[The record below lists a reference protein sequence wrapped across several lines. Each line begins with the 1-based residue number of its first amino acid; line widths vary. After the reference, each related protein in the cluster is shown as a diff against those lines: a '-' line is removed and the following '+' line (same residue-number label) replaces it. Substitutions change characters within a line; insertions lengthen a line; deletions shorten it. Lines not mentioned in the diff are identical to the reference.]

1 MAGTMRD
8 VARRANV
15 SLATVSYVINQ
26 GPRPV
31 SRELRER
38 VLAAMREL
46 GYQPGR
52 RGRVKAR
59 PLTIGAVVPEAANS
73 FFARALHGLETAL
86 RAEGHL
92 LLAASSH
99 EDPDRE
105 RGLIAAFRQAR
116 VDGLVLTPCGTVPAE
131 AERLDA
137 AGLPVVLI
145 DRDGG
150 CDRLRRVV
158 MDNRRSAF
166 QAVRLL
172 VESGHRRVA
181 LVNGPDHVSTA

>member
-1 MAGTMRD
+1 MLFEHLIRTRGHMPGTMRD

-31 SRELRER
+31 SGELRER
-38 VLAAMREL
+38 VLAAMRDL
-46 GYQPGR
+46 GYRPAR

-59 PLTIGAVVPEAANS
+59 PLTIGAVVPDASNS
-73 FFARALHGLETAL
+73 FFARALCGLESAL
-86 RAEGHL
+86 RADGHL
-92 LLAASSH
+92 LLSASSH

-105 RGLIAAFRQAR
+105 RVLIAGLRQAR
-116 VDGLVLTPCGTVPAE
+116 VDGLVLTPCGPLPPE
-131 AERLDA
+131 AEQLDA

-150 CDRLRRVV
+150 CEGLRRAVV
-158 MDNRRSAF
+158 
-166 QAVRLL
+166 
-172 VESGHRRVA
+172 GH
-181 LVNGPDHVSTA
+181 

>member
-15 SLATVSYVINQ
+15 SLAAVSYVINQ

-59 PLTIGAVVPEAANS
+59 PLTIGAVVPDAANP

-92 LLAASSH
+92 LLAASSP

-105 RGLIAAFRQAR
+105 RGPIAAVPQAR
-116 VDGLVLTPCGTVPAE
+116 GGGPLRSPLGPAPGE
-131 AERLDA
+131 
-137 AGLPVVLI
+137 
-145 DRDGG
+145 
-150 CDRLRRVV
+150 
-158 MDNRRSAF
+158 
-166 QAVRLL
+166 
-172 VESGHRRVA
+172 
-181 LVNGPDHVSTA
+181 